1 VKPGTNGGN
10 VVKSRF
16 FWFKL
21 LVFASATMQFAFAQT
36 DVGLNAYGA
45 FNDVGSTTVNYYAEY
60 FHPANA
66 AGGMLEVRHIHS
78 PWVGFEATYS
88 LNRANQRYSFLTF
101 GPVSPSGDGID
112 FFSVSAFAHEIAG
125 DWIVTNHLTKSLR
138 LFALA
143 GAGVQITVP
152 SGGPSYTQSST
163 TVAYIYGAGVDW
175 QRFRHLGVRAQYRG
189 DIHKAPQID
198 TQFPSSN
205 FFIHTAEPMV
215 GVYYRF

>member
-1 VKPGTNGGN
+1 MIKNLFLGLV
-10 VVKSRF
+10 
-16 FWFKL
+16 L
-21 LVFASATMQFAFAQT
+21 LVFALAAMQFAAGQT

-45 FNDVGSTTVNYYAEY
+45 FNGIGSTTVNYYAEY

-88 LNRANQRYSFLTF
+88 LNRANQRYAYLTF
-101 GPVSPSGDGID
+101 GPVPHSGFGSGL
-112 FFSVSAFAHEIAG
+112 FSVSAFAHEIAG

-152 SGGPSYTQSST
+152 SGGPSYTQSSAT
-163 TVAYIYGAGVDW
+163 AVYIYGAGVDW
-175 QRFRHLGVRAQYRG
+175 QGFRHFGLRAQYRG

-198 TQFPSSN
+198 TQFPPLNS
-205 FFIHTAEPMV
+205 FIHTAEPMV